1 MVRRF
6 QFRLETVR
14 KIRERERDAQRLI
27 VAESA
32 RATESVRQRVVGL
45 TNEFS
50 DNAERLRGVR
60 PVGCLDLH
68 LVRMHLIH
76 RAWLHGAI
84 GDARVKFGEKE
95 AELHAEQSRLAEAS
109 TRLKVIE
116 KLRERQWARH
126 AAEINRA
133 EQMAVDEA
141 AQQLFFRRKRGD
153 AVTS

>member
-32 RATESVRQRVVGL
+32 SATESVRQRVVGL
-45 TNEFS
+45 TNEFA
-50 DNAERLRGVR
+50 DNAERSRGVR
-60 PVGCLDLH
+60 PVGRLDLH

-76 RAWLHGAI
+76 RVWLHGAI
-84 GDARVKFGEKE
+84 GAARVEFGERESK
-95 AELHAEQSRLAEAS
+95 LHAERSKLAEAS
-109 TRLKVIE
+109 KRLKVIE

-126 AAEINRA
+126 AVEINRA
-133 EQMAVDEA
+133 EQMAGDEA
-141 AQQLFFRRKRGD
+141 AQQLFFRRRSGD
-153 AVTS
+153 TGTS